1 MTVSACTLYGVRAL
15 DKARADPKLAKQLV
29 DAQVDVV
36 NAALAL
42 HGIPPG
48 DVLDGVVRWELR
60 YPDLKSEER
69 VLVRRKQRLGMVR
82 IEVGEGD
89 TVSVTRTTYPP
100 DDKEATPW

>member
-1 MTVSACTLYGVRAL
+1 MRAL

-48 DVLDGVVRWELR
+48 EVLDGVVHWIQRF
-60 YPDLKSEER
+60 PDLKSEER
-69 VLVRRKQRLGMVR
+69 YLMRRKQRLGMVR
-82 IEVGEGD
+82 IEVGEND
-89 TVSVTRTTYPP
+89 TINVSRQTFAP
-100 DDKEATPW
+100 DDRTPTPW